1 MKVHHLRNATF
12 VIEAGGKFIL
22 VDPMLGNKGTL
33 APFTLFRFKARKNPL
48 VSLPDNSQEILD
60 KVTDCVITHLHP
72 DHLDKVGEKFLTKKN
87 IRLVCNSADE
97 SALRKKGLNVVN
109 VLEPWKPQDY
119 LGGKIVGIP
128 AKHGYGWISGPMGKV
143 MGFHIELPN
152 EPSIY
157 ISADTIYTSDVAKV
171 FSELKPE
178 IAVVAAGSARL
189 DFGKPLLMTMDD
201 ILKFVENAPQKVI
214 ANHLE
219 SLNHCPTTRKQL
231 KEELVKRNLLKKAF
245 IPNDGQ
251 SKKY

>member
-72 DHLDKVGEKFLTKKN
+72 DHLDKVGEKFLTEQN
-87 IRLVCNSADE
+87 SRVVCNRADE

-128 AKHGYGWISGPMGKV
+128 AKHGYGWISGLMGKV

-157 ISADTIYTSDVAKV
+157 ISADTIYTADVAKV
-171 FSELKPE
+171 FTELKPD

-189 DFGKPLLMTMDD
+189 DFGKPLLMNMDD
-201 ILKFVENAPQKVI
+201 ILKFVENAPQKVV

-245 IPNDGQ
+245 IPNDGE
-251 SKKY
+251 SKEY

>member
-72 DHLDKVGEKFLTKKN
+72 DHLDKVGEKFLTEKN
-87 IRLVCNSADE
+87 SRVVCNRADE

-128 AKHGYGWISGPMGKV
+128 AKHGYGWISGLMGKV

-157 ISADTIYTSDVAKV
+157 ISADTIYTADVAKV
-171 FSELKPE
+171 FTELKPD

-189 DFGKPLLMTMDD
+189 DFGKPLLMNMDD
-201 ILKFVENAPQKVI
+201 ILKFVENAPQKVV

-245 IPNDGQ
+245 IPNDGE
-251 SKKY
+251 SKEY